1 MEVSRI
7 TFSKETQEKIKRG
20 MSAHKKGEI
29 LYGRLTEASENG
41 LLAQCKTRKEVAELV
56 GYYGANLQHRGYS
69 WINNLIRRKHLSEV
83 AVAPGEYQYFLGPN
97 KPDYNYAGLSKA
109 KSKKAV
115 VAKTPVTTAA
125 QLENVYNTTETSTTI
140 LSAKIVVKKG
150 DKTIEIEGDREL
162 AKDVIKMFMED

>member
-7 TFSKETQEKIKRG
+7 TFSKETQDKIKRG
-20 MSAHKKGEI
+20 MSAHKKGKI

-41 LLAQCKTRKEVAELV
+41 LLSQCKTRREVAELV

-97 KPDYNYAGLSKA
+97 KPDYDYTGLSKA
-109 KSKKAV
+109 KSKKT
-115 VAKTPVTTAA
+115 VAAQTPITTAA
-125 QLENVYNTTETSTTI
+125 QIGKAYSIIDTSTTI
-140 LSAKIVVKKG
+140 LSAKIVLKKG

-162 AKDVIKMFMED
+162 VKDVIKMFMED